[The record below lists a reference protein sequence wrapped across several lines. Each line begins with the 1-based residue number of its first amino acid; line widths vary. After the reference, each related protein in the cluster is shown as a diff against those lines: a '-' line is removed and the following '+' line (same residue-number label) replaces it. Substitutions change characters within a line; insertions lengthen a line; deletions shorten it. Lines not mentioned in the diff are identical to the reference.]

1 MAEYDSNFKDESGFM
16 SLFLGVVVLIGMS
29 VLPATITWI
38 QYFN

>member
-16 SLFLGVVVLIGMS
+16 SLFLGVVVLLGMS

-38 QYFN
+38 QYFS